1 MGDQERPL
9 GDRCSRGRDGGAV
22 MAVLFITFPRSYVF
36 LDIFWKD
43 SVLSTYAIYRGMAA
57 YIEASQLTH
66 GYISLYDMILPA

>member
-9 GDRCSRGRDGGAV
+9 GDRCSRGRDGAV

-43 SVLSTYAIYRGMAA
+43 SVLSTYAIYRGTV
-57 YIEASQLTH
+57 TH